1 MGFGMLYFVL
11 CSHEFAKILYKGLES
26 NRALRV
32 NAVSAISSVK
42 YPQAVA
48 NDYGCV
54 PIKLHL

>member
-1 MGFGMLYFVL
+1 MVFGMLYFVL

-42 YPQAVA
+42 
-48 NDYGCV
+48 
-54 PIKLHL
+54 